1 MREFYQCDF
10 DIAGTFDP
18 MTPDAEII
26 ATIVEVFKALGWDG
40 NFTIK
45 MNHRKILD
53 GIFQV
58 CGVSEDKIR
67 SISSAVDKLDKMPWA
82 DVKKEMVEEK
92 GLPEEVADKIG
103 EWVILKGGEDLLER
117 LQKDES
123 LSANESMKQGMAD
136 MALLFRYLKRWKA
149 TSAVS
154 FDLSL
159 ARGLDYYTGIIYEGM
174 AHYKGRLGEAIADI
188 PSVVITEGSAGS
200 APASGAAASKSKPKK
215 KGKASE
221 DDDRSDD
228 PSVGVG
234 SVAAGGRY
242 DNLVGMFSGKGQIPC
257 VGISFG
263 VDRIYSIMK
272 ARIDANG
279 AKELRGNETD
289 VYVMAFGGK
298 GFTGMYEERLDI
310 FQLLREHDI
319 NTEMLHKVKPKLQAQ
334 FKAAEANK
342 VPFAVILGEE
352 ELAAGQVRLKQMG
365 LSDSHPE
372 KEGVLVAITELPGE
386 IRRRLDQME
395 RLDQLAVNASGLRVV
410 DGMRGEDVKVHE
422 VQAPTTNES

>member
-10 DIAGTFDP
+10 DIAGTFDA

-58 CGVSEDKIR
+58 CGVPEDKIR

-92 GLPEEVADKIG
+92 GLPKEVADKIG
-103 EWVILKGGEDLLER
+103 EWVVLKGGEDLLER
-117 LQKDES
+117 LQNDES

-174 AHYKGRLGEAIADI
+174 
-188 PSVVITEGSAGS
+188 
-200 APASGAAASKSKPKK
+200 
-215 KGKASE
+215 
-221 DDDRSDD
+221 
-228 PSVGVG
+228 
-234 SVAAGGRY
+234 
-242 DNLVGMFSGKGQIPC
+242 
-257 VGISFG
+257 
-263 VDRIYSIMK
+263 
-272 ARIDANG
+272 
-279 AKELRGNETD
+279 
-289 VYVMAFGGK
+289 
-298 GFTGMYEERLDI
+298 
-310 FQLLREHDI
+310 LRE
-319 NTEMLHKVKPKLQAQ
+319 
-334 FKAAEANK
+334 
-342 VPFAVILGEE
+342 
-352 ELAAGQVRLKQMG
+352 
-365 LSDSHPE
+365 
-372 KEGVLVAITELPGE
+372 VAILSYK
-386 IRRRLDQME
+386 R
-395 RLDQLAVNASGLRVV
+395 
-410 DGMRGEDVKVHE
+410 
-422 VQAPTTNES
+422 